1 MKFVNPKN
9 DVAFRK
15 IFGNENKTA
24 ILIGFLNAVL
34 NLRGSK
40 AIQSVQ
46 ILNPYQTPKLENL
59 KTTILD
65 VRATDQRGIS
75 YIIEMQI
82 VYVAGVKKRFTY
94 YLAKA
99 YANQIERGEDY
110 PKLNEVIF
118 IGILDF
124 ILFKRKRGYLSRH
137 QILDTQT
144 HRREF
149 KDLELNFIELP
160 KFTKQEHE
168 IQSVLEKWVYFIKH
182 AEDLQVVPGHVIESS
197 LQMAYAEADQ
207 FGWSEADLEAYE
219 YRGMR
224 IQDERGALVHAREE
238 GRAEGL
244 AAGRQEGEQAKA
256 METARKMRQ
265 EGLDLALIAKI
276 TGLEVSEIERL

>member
-1 MKFVNPKN
+1 
-9 DVAFRK
+9 
-15 IFGNENKTA
+15 
-24 ILIGFLNAVL
+24 
-34 NLRGSK
+34 
-40 AIQSVQ
+40 
-46 ILNPYQTPKLENL
+46 
-59 KTTILD
+59 
-65 VRATDQRGIS
+65 
-75 YIIEMQI
+75 MQI
-82 VYVAGVKKRFTY
+82 AYVAGVKKRFTY

>member
-15 IFGNENKTA
+15 IFGNEQKTD
-24 ILIGFLNAVL
+24 ILVGFLNAVL
-34 NLRGSK
+34 NLRGAK
-40 AIQSVQ
+40 TIQSVQ

-82 VYVAGVKKRFTY
+82 AYVAGVKKRFTY

-124 ILFKRKRGYLSRH
+124 VLFKRKRGYLSRH
-137 QILDTQT
+137 QILDSQT

-168 IQSVLEKWVYFIKH
+168 VQSVLEKWVYFIKH
-182 AEDLQVVPGHVIESS
+182 AEDLQVVPGHVTESA
-197 LQMAYAEADQ
+197 LQMAYNEADR

-224 IQDERGALVHAREE
+224 IQDERGALDHAREQ
-238 GRAEGL
+238 GREEGL
-244 AAGRQEGEQAKA
+244 ATGRQEGEQAKA
-256 METARKMRQ
+256 METARKMRAK
-265 EGLDLALIAKI
+265 GYSVADIAEL
-276 TGLEVSEIERL
+276 TGLAVAEIEEL

>member
-15 IFGNENKTA
+15 IFSNQNRTD

-34 NLRGSK
+34 NLEGAK

-46 ILNPYQTPKLENL
+46 ILNPYQTPKLETL

-82 VYVAGVKKRFTY
+82 AYVAGVKKRFTY
-94 YLAKA
+94 YVAKA
-99 YANQIERGEDY
+99 YAGQIERGEDY

-124 ILFKRKRGYLSRH
+124 VLFKKNPHYLSRH
-137 QILDTQT
+137 QVLDIET
-144 HRREF
+144 HEREF
-149 KDLELNFIELP
+149 KDLEMNFIELP

-168 IQSVLEKWVYFIKH
+168 VSTLLEKWIYFIKH
-182 AEDLQVVPGHVIESS
+182 TEDLQVVPSHVTDPS
-197 LQMAYAEADQ
+197 LQMAYSEADR
-207 FGWSEADLEAYE
+207 FGWSKDDLEAYE

-224 IQDERGALVHAREE
+224 VQDERGALDHAREVGRTEGLSE
-238 GRAEGL
+238 GRK
-244 AAGRQEGEQAKA
+244 EGEQAKA
-256 METARKMRQ
+256 LDTARKMRQ
-265 EGLDLALIAKI
+265 EGLDIALIAKI
-276 TGLEVSEIERL
+276 TGLTLPELEQL